1 MIRPGERLD
10 EHALERMLAA
20 LPRRGAV
27 EVNLGEVRFVD
38 PHGMVSLLELGRW
51 LMREGRPAELH
62 EPFSDE
68 VDGYLERMGFWAQA
82 ARFFRGVEP
91 RPAPKRSSDVLLE
104 ATSIEHASDVHDIL
118 ARVRTRAR
126 AILVR
131 HLGYDERAIDRF
143 LVALSEVC
151 QNVLEHSEDVGF
163 VAIQKYAWRETLGR
177 NVVKIGVSDLGVGV
191 RATLEGR
198 LGQLRGDLV
207 ALEKAVI
214 EGISRHAD
222 PGRGHG
228 LRAVRE
234 TVTAWEGKLV
244 VRSGTARLALLPAWA
259 GGEPREERLA
269 PFPGTQL
276 FLTLPALT
284 RLSPARP

>member
-1 MIRPGERLD
+1 MVRPGASLD
-10 EHALERMLAA
+10 ENALERMLAD

-27 EVNLGEVRFVD
+27 EVDLGDVEFVD

-51 LMREGRPAELH
+51 LAREGRAAELH
-62 EPFSDE
+62 EPLSDE
-68 VDGYLERMGFWAQA
+68 VDAYLERMGFWAQA

-91 RPAPKRSSDVLLE
+91 RPAPRRASDVLLE
-104 ATSIEHASDVHDIL
+104 ATPIERAADVHGIL
-118 ARVRTRAR
+118 ARVRARAR

-131 HLGYDERAIDRF
+131 HLAYDDRAVDRF

-163 VAIQKYAWRETLGR
+163 VAIQKYAYRETLGR
-177 NVVKIGVSDLGVGV
+177 NVVKIGVSDLGVGM
-191 RATLEGR
+191 RATIEGR
-198 LGQLRGDLV
+198 LGRLRGDLE

-214 EGISRHAD
+214 EGVSRHAD

-244 VRSGTARLALLPAWA
+244 VRSGAARLALLPAWA
-259 GGEPREERLA
+259 RGMAREERLA

-284 RLSPARP
+284 PLH